1 MQTDFN
7 HMIRDILRIGQNI
20 RVLYDRELQKYH
32 IGWAQQFLLL
42 YIAEHP
48 GVTAQELSGVFQAE
62 KSTISKGLK
71 RLKEEGYIRIKT
83 DENDR
88 RARRLDTTEE
98 AAAVIACIVDIQKH
112 LCERLAETI
121 TEEERIQAEMT
132 LSKMDAVSAA
142 DGRKKDDNE

>member
-1 MQTDFN
+1 MQADFN

-48 GVTAQELSGVFQAE
+48 GVTAQELSDIFQAD

-71 RLKEEGYIRIKT
+71 RLKEEGYIQIET
-83 DENDR
+83 DEKDR
-88 RARRLDTTEE
+88 RARKLYSTET
-98 AAAVIACIVDIQKH
+98 AATVTDCIVEVQRN
-112 LCERLAETI
+112 LCERLADAI
-121 TEEERIQAEMT
+121 SEEEKLRTEKT
-132 LSKMDAVSAA
+132 LRKIDMVSAA